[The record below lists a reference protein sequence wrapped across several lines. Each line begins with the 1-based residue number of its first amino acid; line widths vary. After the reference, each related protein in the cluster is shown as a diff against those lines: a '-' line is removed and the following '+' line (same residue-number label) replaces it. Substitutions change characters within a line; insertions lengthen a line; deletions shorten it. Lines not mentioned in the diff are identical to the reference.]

1 MTFGAEKF
9 QVDANEGEGCGG
21 GGGGSGG
28 TVWPN
33 RPVDAKQGKSEY
45 VDGPLLIPIHA
56 QGSIDL
62 VVWIHP
68 GPSQVIYCAS

>member
-21 GGGGSGG
+21 ERGG

-33 RPVDAKQGKSEY
+33 RPVDVKQGKSDY

-62 VVWIHP
+62 VVWIHS

>member
-1 MTFGAEKF
+1 MLTRGKGAGG
-9 QVDANEGEGCGG
+9 GEGGEGGEGG
-21 GGGGSGG
+21 G
-28 TVWPN
+28 TAWPN
-33 RPVDAKQGKSEY
+33 RPVDVKQGKSEY

-68 GPSQVIYCAS
+68 RPSQVIYCAS